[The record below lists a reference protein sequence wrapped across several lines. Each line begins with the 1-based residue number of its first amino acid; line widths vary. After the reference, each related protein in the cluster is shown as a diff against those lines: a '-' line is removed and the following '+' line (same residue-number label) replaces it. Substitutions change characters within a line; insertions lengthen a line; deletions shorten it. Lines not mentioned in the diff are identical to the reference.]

1 MLMTPMFLYRKSFV
15 TIVNHVL
22 YKTQSFLLLNS
33 TVGLKEALMNWE
45 ILAIDDDPQ
54 ILQMVKI
61 YLEEENHKVHTAEN
75 GKKALEVLVERSV
88 DVILLDMVLPDYN
101 GLALL
106 GEIRKISKAPV
117 IVVSGKGETAD
128 RVVGLEMGAD
138 DYITKPFHLREL
150 SARIKSVL
158 RRTGGSLN
166 EPQPGNAD
174 IAGGHKV
181 IEFNDWK
188 MDCNSYEIFNPDN
201 ELVPLTTGEFKL
213 LHVMVSSP
221 NRALSRDHL
230 FDITRGEEY
239 DTFDR
244 ALDIQINRL
253 RRKLGD
259 DSRSPR
265 FIKTVRGVGYM
276 FIGNVKKA

>member
-1 MLMTPMFLYRKSFV
+1 
-15 TIVNHVL
+15 
-22 YKTQSFLLLNS
+22 
-33 TVGLKEALMNWE
+33 MNWE
-45 ILAIDDDPQ
+45 VLVIDDDPQ
-54 ILQMVKI
+54 ILKMVKQ
-61 YLEEENHKVHTAEN
+61 YLEDENNKVITAET
-75 GKKALEVLVERSV
+75 GAEALAILGESPV
-88 DVILLDMVLPDYN
+88 DVILLDMVLPDFN

-106 GEIRKISKAPV
+106 GQIRVISKAPV

-150 SARIKSVL
+150 SARIKTVL
-158 RRTGGSLN
+158 RRAAPAMQN
-166 EPQPGNAD
+166 ENAEAVKSPVKYKD
-174 IAGGHKV
+174 I
-181 IEFNDWK
+181 IEFNGWR
-188 MDCNSYEIFNPDN
+188 MDCSRYEIYNPQNDP
-201 ELVPLTTGEFKL
+201 VPLTTGEFKL
-213 LHVMVSSP
+213 LKVMVDSA

-239 DTFDR
+239 DSFDR

-259 DSRSPR
+259 DPRSPR

-276 FIGNVKKA
+276 FIGDVKKVAS